1 MSADQEAFLAALTYV
16 VTPTH
21 DSIRRLPAG
30 TCFSNSFQML
40 TAVQAVMVFGFKY
53 RGGGIAQWVERPT
66 ENPDAILMQVR
77 IPGVAFFFSFPQ
89 SAFSADFLTVSV
101 QSPCAIACI
110 NFCAHVKNPKHW
122 QPYFCLDARKY
133 GTDRLVGM
141 GSAALAA
148 AVPYPGKA
156 T

>member
-77 IPGVAFFFSFPQ
+77 IPGVAFL
-89 SAFSADFLTVSV
+89 FLSHSQLSV
-101 QSPCAIACI
+101 QTFLRCPYRPRVQSHASTSVRTLKIPNTGSHAIVWTHENTA
-110 NFCAHVKNPKHW
+110 
-122 QPYFCLDARKY
+122 L
-133 GTDRLVGM
+133 TDW
-141 GSAALAA
+141 
-148 AVPYPGKA
+148 
-156 T
+156 